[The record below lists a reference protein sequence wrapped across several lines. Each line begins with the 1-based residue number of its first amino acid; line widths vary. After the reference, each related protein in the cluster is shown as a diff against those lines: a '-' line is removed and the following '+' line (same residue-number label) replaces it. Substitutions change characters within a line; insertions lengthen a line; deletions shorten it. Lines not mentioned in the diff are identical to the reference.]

1 MVTGQAK
8 WSAGKRGTA
17 SAKTRIFNYIAP
29 LEWYLLRLTNHFT
42 ISSSHWI
49 SDHAALLASLTS
61 SPFFPHRT
69 FNSSPSHPPRST
81 NGKWRSKA
89 TLNSI
94 PVSDEAARAA
104 HVTWLCTYHAAARL
118 SSGLTPL
125 GVVVSSREVFDFS
138 GVVGFVENLRPG
150 LRPLRI
156 KTHWHKRVVRS
167 GPSTLCPFEENPPD
181 RVIEEDDILIVD
193 LGPVFEA
200 WEADFGRTFVLGSD
214 AGRLKV
220 RDALESM
227 WHKVKGEYDLNP
239 DMSGEEL
246 YSFAVR
252 AAEVEALRVGCL
264 NFGPPIA
271 GHIVGLFPHERV
283 PTKIRFPRDKIALYI
298 TKGNDKTMNCVGG
311 DGLNRHWILEIHL
324 WNPQPA
330 GPVCGVL

>member
-1 MVTGQAK
+1 MSRVDDGGQAK

-17 SAKTRIFNYIAP
+17 SAKTRIFN
-29 LEWYLLRLTNHFT
+29 WRLLN
-42 ISSSHWI
+42 
-49 SDHAALLASLTS
+49 ASLTS

-69 FNSSPSHPPRST
+69 FNSSPSQPPRST

-125 GVVVSSREVFDFS
+125 GVV
-138 GVVGFVENLRPG
+138 GFVENLRPG

-167 GPSTLCPFEENPPD
+167 GPSTLCPFEENSPD

-239 DMSGEEL
+239 DMSG
-246 YSFAVR
+246 
-252 AAEVEALRVGCL
+252 
-264 NFGPPIA
+264 
-271 GHIVGLFPHERV
+271 
-283 PTKIRFPRDKIALYI
+283 
-298 TKGNDKTMNCVGG
+298 
-311 DGLNRHWILEIHL
+311 
-324 WNPQPA
+324 
-330 GPVCGVL
+330 

>member
-1 MVTGQAK
+1 GENIICK
-8 WSAGKRGTA
+8 GK
-17 SAKTRIFNYIAP
+17 
-29 LEWYLLRLTNHFT
+29 
-42 ISSSHWI
+42 
-49 SDHAALLASLTS
+49 
-61 SPFFPHRT
+61 
-69 FNSSPSHPPRST
+69 
-81 NGKWRSKA
+81 
-89 TLNSI
+89 
-94 PVSDEAARAA
+94 
-104 HVTWLCTYHAAARL
+104 
-118 SSGLTPL
+118 
-125 GVVVSSREVFDFS
+125 
-138 GVVGFVENLRPG
+138 
-150 LRPLRI
+150 
-156 KTHWHKRVVRS
+156 VVRS

-227 WHKVKGEYDLNP
+227 WHKVNGEYDSNP

-283 PTKIRFPRDKIALYI
+283 ATKI
-298 TKGNDKTMNCVGG
+298 
-311 DGLNRHWILEIHL
+311 
-324 WNPQPA
+324 
-330 GPVCGVL
+330 